1 MCSHCTV
8 WCRSS
13 AASTQYKLKTAR
25 KWTTG
30 RVAHIDSAAAVVNLY
45 IHGKTTPAVSLNLSD
60 ITACHVLAKDG
71 EFQLSVANGRHSVV
85 HCIRPGDDAFGV
97 WAGTLAALLG
107 AKMQGDPVP
116 QPPPPSQSAS
126 ASAAAASSPS
136 NGVAK
141 HATLANGAPPPQ
153 QARGAIDTA
162 SARAP
167 PQSARALTVAV
178 DADAVVEGG
187 VRRGAPTA
195 GPNGDVG
202 SIGDVGAAAAAAE
215 GDGDDDSGR
224 VVLESSVGG
233 SQTEVDLERRVMQLE
248 QENYILIQQVK
259 AQEKKIEMQ
268 TKSLHRENEALRQE
282 IETQTKK
289 FADQAISILDMGA
302 KLAAEIEERRRLAAT
317 LSSLHGGGGNHV

>member
-1 MCSHCTV
+1 MLYD
-8 WCRSS
+8 WCRLF

-45 IHGKTTPAVSLNLSD
+45 IHGKTSPAVSLNLSD
-60 ITACHVLAKDG
+60 ITACHLLAKDG

-97 WAGTLAALLG
+97 WAETLAALLG

-116 QPPPPSQSAS
+116 QPPPPSASAS
-126 ASAAAASSPS
+126 ASTSSPPS
-136 NGVAK
+136 SGVAK
-141 HATLANGAPPPQ
+141 HAALANGGPPPQ
-153 QARGAIDTA
+153 QARGVIDSA
-162 SARAP
+162 SVRVPQTARAP
-167 PQSARALTVAV
+167 TMAV
-178 DADAVVEGG
+178 DADAVADGSVK
-187 VRRGAPTA
+187 RAAPIA

-202 SIGDVGAAAAAAE
+202 SIGDVAAAAAAAE

-224 VVLESSVGG
+224 VVLESGVGG

-317 LSSLHGGGGNHV
+317 LSSLQGGSGHQV